1 VWGPGGVI
9 YAQAFLGHPFRVEG
23 VRHFQRYKDF
33 HKVAADE
40 MPYKNTFLIPI
51 LNVRKIKVS
60 FRHPRG
66 AISIVRFAPR
76 A

>member
-1 VWGPGGVI
+1 MGAGGVI

-23 VRHFQRYKDF
+23 VRNFKRYKDF
-33 HKVAADE
+33 HKVAPDE

-60 FRHPRG
+60 FHNPRG
-66 AISIVRFAPR
+66 AICIVRYDPR